1 MGAVAQ
7 RRIVSAS
14 LRRTRPRRGHQCTR
28 YAHAGRRI
36 SRHSGAS
43 AVIRAFDAFSL
54 PLLRW
59 LDPEDAHR
67 LAIQGL
73 RLLPPIR
80 PRPDDAKLAMRAFGL
95 NFPNPIGMAAGFDK
109 SAEVPDALLRLGF
122 GFVEIGTVT
131 PKPQGGNPRPRLFRL
146 ERDEAVI
153 NRMGFNNDGA
163 EVALRRLAA
172 RAHHGGIV
180 GVNVGAN
187 KDSSDRVA
195 DYVTLIETFAP
206 VASYFT
212 VNVSSPNT
220 PGLRNLQQ
228 SAQLDDLLAKVIDAR
243 ERVRKNAGDSP
254 VLLKIAPDL
263 SLTDLDDVVHIARSR
278 RVDGMIVANTTLAR
292 PSALREQSRAKEQG
306 GLSGRPLF
314 RLSTRMVAETY
325 VRTEGA
331 FPLIGVGGI
340 DSGGAALTKIRAGAS
355 LIQLYSSLVYK
366 GLGLVDDIKND
377 LASTLLRTGRDSL
390 SEIVGADA
398 AAITAEDWP
407 VV

>member
-1 MGAVAQ
+1 
-7 RRIVSAS
+7 
-14 LRRTRPRRGHQCTR
+14 
-28 YAHAGRRI
+28 
-36 SRHSGAS
+36 
-43 AVIRAFDAFSL
+43 VIRAFDAFSL

-59 LDPEDAHR
+59 FDPEDAHR
-67 LAIQGL
+67 MAIQGL
-73 RLLPPIR
+73 RLLPPMR
-80 PRPDDAKLAMRAFGL
+80 LRPDDSKLAVRAFGL

-109 SAEVPDALLRLGF
+109 SAEAPDALLRLGF
-122 GFVEIGTVT
+122 GFVEIGSVT
-131 PKPQGGNPRPRLFRL
+131 PKPQTGNPRPRLFRL
-146 ERDEAVI
+146 ERDEAVV

-163 EVALRRLAA
+163 EAVLRRLAG
-172 RAHHGGIV
+172 RAHQGGIV

-187 KDSSDRVA
+187 KDSADRVA
-195 DYVTLIETFAP
+195 DYVRLIETFAP

-228 SAQLDDLLAKVIDAR
+228 AAALDDLLAKVIDAR
-243 ERVRKNAGDSP
+243 ERVRQNAGDSP

-263 SLTDLDDVVHIARSR
+263 SLSELDDVVHIARSR
-278 RVDGMIVANTTLAR
+278 RVDGMIVANTTLGR
-292 PSALREQSRAKEQG
+292 PSTLREGARAREQG

-325 VRTEGA
+325 VRAEGA

-355 LIQLYSSLVYK
+355 LVQLYSSLIYK
-366 GLGLVDDIKND
+366 GLGLVNDIKND
-377 LASTLLRTGRDSL
+377 LSSTLLRTGRDSL

-398 AAITAEDWP
+398 ATITAEDWP
-407 VV
+407 VK

>member
-1 MGAVAQ
+1 
-7 RRIVSAS
+7 
-14 LRRTRPRRGHQCTR
+14 
-28 YAHAGRRI
+28 
-36 SRHSGAS
+36 
-43 AVIRAFDAFSL
+43 VIRAVDLFSFSL

-59 LDPEDAHR
+59 LDAEDAHR

-73 RLLPPIR
+73 KLLPSMR
-80 PRPDDAKLAMRAFGL
+80 PRPDDAKLAVRAFGL
-95 NFPNPIGMAAGFDK
+95 NFPNPVGMAAGFDK
-109 SAEVPDALLRLGF
+109 NAEVPDALLRLGF

-131 PKPQGGNPRPRLFRL
+131 PRPQDGNPRPRLFRL

-153 NRMGFNNDGA
+153 NRMGFNNEGERA
-163 EVALRRLAA
+163 VLRRLAA
-172 RAHHGGIV
+172 RANLGGIV

-187 KDSSDRVA
+187 KDSPDRVA
-195 DYVTLIETFAP
+195 DYVRLIEAFAP

-220 PGLRNLQQ
+220 PGLRNMQQ
-228 SAQLDDLLAKVIDAR
+228 AHILDDLLAKVIDAR
-243 ERVRKNAGDSP
+243 ERVREKAGDSP

-263 SLTDLDDVVHIARSR
+263 SLAELDEVVHVARSR
-278 RVDGMIVANTTLAR
+278 RVDGMIVANTTVGR
-292 PSALREQSRAKEQG
+292 PATLREPERAKEQG

-325 VRTEGA
+325 VRVEGA
-331 FPLIGVGGI
+331 FPLIGAGGI

-355 LIQLYSSLVYK
+355 LVQLYSSLVYK
-366 GLGLVDDIKND
+366 GVGLIEEIKND

-390 SEIVGADA
+390 AEIVGADA

-407 VV
+407 V

>member
-1 MGAVAQ
+1 M
-7 RRIVSAS
+7 
-14 LRRTRPRRGHQCTR
+14 
-28 YAHAGRRI
+28 
-36 SRHSGAS
+36 
-43 AVIRAFDAFSL
+43 IRAFDAFSL

-59 LDPEDAHR
+59 FDPEDAHR
-67 LAIQGL
+67 MAIQGL

-80 PRPDDAKLAMRAFGL
+80 PRPDDAKLAVRAFGI

-109 SAEVPDALLRLGF
+109 SAEAPDALLRLGF

-131 PKPQGGNPRPRLFRL
+131 PKPQIGNPRPRLFRL
-146 ERDEAVI
+146 ERDEAVV
-153 NRMGFNNDGA
+153 NRMGFNNDGGEA
-163 EVALRRLAA
+163 VLRRLAG
-172 RAHHGGIV
+172 RAHLAGIV

-187 KDSSDRVA
+187 KDSDDRVA
-195 DYVTLIETFAP
+195 DYVRLIETFAP

-228 SAQLDDLLAKVIDAR
+228 AAALDDLLAKVIDAR
-243 ERVRKNAGDSP
+243 ERVRQNAGDSP

-263 SLTDLDDVVHIARSR
+263 SLSELDDVVHIARSR

-292 PSALREQSRAKEQG
+292 PATLREQSRAREQG

-314 RLSTRMVAETY
+314 RLSTRMVAEAY
-325 VRTEGA
+325 VRAEGA

-355 LIQLYSSLVYK
+355 LIQLYSSLIYK

-398 AAITAEDWP
+398 ATITAEDWP
-407 VV
+407 V

>member
-1 MGAVAQ
+1 
-7 RRIVSAS
+7 
-14 LRRTRPRRGHQCTR
+14 
-28 YAHAGRRI
+28 
-36 SRHSGAS
+36 
-43 AVIRAFDAFSL
+43 VIRAFDAFSL

-59 LDPEDAHR
+59 FDPEDAHR
-67 LAIQGL
+67 MAIQGL

-80 PRPDDAKLAMRAFGL
+80 SRPDDPKLAVRAFGL

-109 SAEVPDALLRLGF
+109 SAEAPDALLRLGF
-122 GFVEIGTVT
+122 GFVEIGSVT
-131 PKPQGGNPRPRLFRL
+131 PKPQAGNPRPRLFRL

-163 EVALRRLAA
+163 QAVLRRLAA
-172 RAHHGGIV
+172 RAHLGGIV

-187 KDSSDRVA
+187 KDTADRVA
-195 DYVTLIETFAP
+195 DYVKLIETFAP
-206 VASYFT
+206 IASYFT

-228 SAQLDDLLAKVIDAR
+228 AAALDDLLAKVIDAR
-243 ERVRKNAGDSP
+243 ERVRRNAGDSP

-263 SLTDLDDVVHIARSR
+263 SLSELDDVVQIARSR

-292 PSALREQSRAKEQG
+292 PSTLREGVRAGEQG

-325 VRTEGA
+325 VRAEGA

-355 LIQLYSSLVYK
+355 LIQLYSSLIYK
-366 GLGLVDDIKND
+366 GLGLVEDIKND
-377 LASTLLRTGRDSL
+377 LSSTLLRTGRDSL

-398 AAITAEDWP
+398 ATITAEDWP
-407 VV
+407 VQ

>member
-1 MGAVAQ
+1 
-7 RRIVSAS
+7 
-14 LRRTRPRRGHQCTR
+14 
-28 YAHAGRRI
+28 
-36 SRHSGAS
+36 
-43 AVIRAFDAFSL
+43 VIRAFDAFSL

-59 LDPEDAHR
+59 FDPEDAHR

-73 RLLPPIR
+73 RLLPPVR
-80 PRPDDAKLAMRAFGL
+80 PRPDDPKLAVRAFGL

-109 SAEVPDALLRLGF
+109 SAEAPDALLRLGF

-131 PKPQGGNPRPRLFRL
+131 PKPQAGNPRPRLFRL
-146 ERDEAVI
+146 ERDEAVL

-163 EVALRRLAA
+163 DAVLRRLAV
-172 RAHHGGIV
+172 RAHLGGII

-187 KDSSDRVA
+187 KDSADRVA
-195 DYVTLIETFAP
+195 DYVKLIEAFAP

-228 SAQLDDLLAKVIDAR
+228 AAALDDLLAKVIEAR
-243 ERVRKNAGDSP
+243 ERVRQNAGDTP

-263 SLTDLDDVVHIARSR
+263 SLAELDDVVHIARSR
-278 RVDGMIVANTTLAR
+278 RIDGMIVGNTTLAR
-292 PSALREQSRAKEQG
+292 PSTLREQARASEQG

-325 VRTEGA
+325 VRAERA
-331 FPLIGVGGI
+331 FPLVGVGGI

-355 LIQLYSSLVYK
+355 LIQLYSSLIYK

-407 VV
+407 V

>member
-1 MGAVAQ
+1 
-7 RRIVSAS
+7 
-14 LRRTRPRRGHQCTR
+14 
-28 YAHAGRRI
+28 
-36 SRHSGAS
+36 
-43 AVIRAFDAFSL
+43 VIRAFDAFSL

-59 LDPEDAHR
+59 FDPEDAHR
-67 LAIQGL
+67 MAIQGL
-73 RLLPPIR
+73 RLLPPVR
-80 PRPDDAKLAMRAFGL
+80 LKPDDPKLAVRAFGL

-131 PKPQGGNPRPRLFRL
+131 PKPQIGNPRPRLFRL

-163 EVALRRLAA
+163 EAALRRLAS
-172 RAHHGGIV
+172 RAHLSGIV

-187 KDSSDRVA
+187 KDSADRTA
-195 DYVTLIETFAP
+195 DYVKLIETFAP

-228 SAQLDDLLAKVIDAR
+228 SAALDDLLAKVIDAR
-243 ERVRKNAGDSP
+243 ERVRRNAGDSP

-263 SLTDLDDVVHIARSR
+263 SLAELDDVVHIARSR

-292 PSALREQSRAKEQG
+292 PSTLRETNRATEQG

-325 VRTEGA
+325 VRAEGA

-340 DSGGAALTKIRAGAS
+340 DTGGAALTKIRAGAS

-366 GLGLVDDIKND
+366 GLGLVEDIKND
-377 LASTLLRTGRDSL
+377 LSSTLLRTGRDSL

-398 AAITAEDWP
+398 ATITAEEWP
-407 VV
+407 VQ

>member
-1 MGAVAQ
+1 
-7 RRIVSAS
+7 
-14 LRRTRPRRGHQCTR
+14 
-28 YAHAGRRI
+28 
-36 SRHSGAS
+36 
-43 AVIRAFDAFSL
+43 VIRAFDVFSL

-59 LDPEDAHR
+59 FDPEDAHR
-67 LAIQGL
+67 LSIQAL
-73 RLLPPIR
+73 KLLPPVR
-80 PRPDDAKLAMRAFGL
+80 PRPDDPKLAVRAFGL

-109 SAEVPDALLRLGF
+109 SAEAPDALLRLGF
-122 GFVEIGTVT
+122 GFVEIGSVT
-131 PKPQGGNPRPRLFRL
+131 PRPQSGNPRPRLFRL

-163 EVALRRLAA
+163 EAVLRRLAG
-172 RAHHGGIV
+172 RAHLGGIV

-187 KDSSDRVA
+187 KDSPDRVA
-195 DYVTLIETFAP
+195 DYVKLIETFAP

-243 ERVRKNAGDSP
+243 ERVRKHAGDSP

-263 SLTDLDDVVHIARSR
+263 SLAELDDVVHIARSR
-278 RVDGMIVANTTLAR
+278 RVDGMIVANTTVAR
-292 PSALREQSRAKEQG
+292 PSSLREQNRAKEQG

-325 VRTEGA
+325 VRAEGA

-366 GLGLVDDIKND
+366 GLGLVDNIKND

-407 VV
+407 V

>member
-1 MGAVAQ
+1 
-7 RRIVSAS
+7 
-14 LRRTRPRRGHQCTR
+14 
-28 YAHAGRRI
+28 
-36 SRHSGAS
+36 
-43 AVIRAFDAFSL
+43 VIRAFDAVSL

-59 LDPEDAHR
+59 FDPEDAHR

-80 PRPDDAKLAMRAFGL
+80 PRPDDPKLAVRAFGL

-109 SAEVPDALLRLGF
+109 SAEAPDGLLRLGF
-122 GFVEIGTVT
+122 GFVEIGSVT
-131 PKPQGGNPRPRLFRL
+131 PKPQIGNPRPRLFRL

-163 EVALRRLAA
+163 EAVLRRLAG
-172 RAHHGGIV
+172 RAHLGGIV

-187 KDSSDRVA
+187 KDSADRIA
-195 DYVTLIETFAP
+195 DYVKLIEIFAP

-228 SAQLDDLLAKVIDAR
+228 ATALDDLLAKVIEAR
-243 ERVRKNAGDSP
+243 ERARQNAGDSP

-263 SLTDLDDVVHIARSR
+263 SLTELDDVVHIARSR
-278 RVDGMIVANTTLAR
+278 RIDGMIVGNTTLVR
-292 PSALREQSRAKEQG
+292 PSTLREQTRASEQG

-325 VRTEGA
+325 VRVEGA

-340 DSGGAALTKIRAGAS
+340 DTGGAALTKIRAGAS
-355 LIQLYSSLVYK
+355 LIQLYSSLIYK
-366 GLGLVDDIKND
+366 GLGLVDDIKTD

-398 AAITAEDWP
+398 ATITAEDWP
-407 VV
+407 I

>member
-1 MGAVAQ
+1 M
-7 RRIVSAS
+7 
-14 LRRTRPRRGHQCTR
+14 
-28 YAHAGRRI
+28 
-36 SRHSGAS
+36 
-43 AVIRAFDAFSL
+43 IRAFDAFSL

-59 LDPEDAHR
+59 FDPEDAHR

-73 RLLPPIR
+73 KLLPPLR
-80 PRPDDAKLAMRAFGL
+80 PRTDDAKLAVRAFGL

-109 SAEVPDALLRLGF
+109 SAEAPDALLRLGF

-131 PKPQGGNPRPRLFRL
+131 PKPQIGNPRPRLFRL

-163 EVALRRLAA
+163 EAVLRRLAG
-172 RAHHGGIV
+172 RAHLSGIV

-187 KDSSDRVA
+187 KDSADRVA
-195 DYVTLIETFAP
+195 DYVRLIETFAP

-220 PGLRNLQQ
+220 PGLRDLQQ
-228 SAQLDDLLAKVIDAR
+228 AAALDDLLAKVIDAR
-243 ERVRKNAGDSP
+243 ERVREKAGDSP

-263 SLTDLDDVVHIARSR
+263 SLAELDDVVHIARSR

-292 PSALREQSRAKEQG
+292 PSTLREQAGAREQG

-325 VRTEGA
+325 VRAEGA
-331 FPLIGVGGI
+331 FPLVGVGGI
-340 DSGGAALTKIRAGAS
+340 DTGGAALTKIRAGAS
-355 LIQLYSSLVYK
+355 LIQLYSSLIYR

-398 AAITAEDWP
+398 ATITAENWP
-407 VV
+407 V

>member
-1 MGAVAQ
+1 
-7 RRIVSAS
+7 
-14 LRRTRPRRGHQCTR
+14 L
-28 YAHAGRRI
+28 
-36 SRHSGAS
+36 
-43 AVIRAFDAFSL
+43 IRAFDAFSL
-54 PLLRW
+54 PLLRF

-73 RLLPPIR
+73 RLLPPLR
-80 PRPDDAKLAMRAFGL
+80 LKPNDSKLAVRAFGL

-109 SAEVPDALLRLGF
+109 NAEVPDALLRLGF
-122 GFVEIGTVT
+122 GFVEIGSVT
-131 PKPQGGNPRPRLFRL
+131 PRRQDGNPRPRLFRL

-163 EVALRRLAA
+163 EAVLRRLAA
-172 RAHHGGIV
+172 RANLGGIV

-187 KDSSDRVA
+187 KDSPDRVA
-195 DYVTLIETFAP
+195 DYVKQIEMFAP
-206 VASYFT
+206 VADYFT

-228 SAQLDDLLAKVIDAR
+228 AKLLDELLARVIDAR
-243 ERVRKNAGDSP
+243 ERVRTKAGDSP

-263 SLTDLDDVVHIARSR
+263 SLAELDDVVQIARSR
-278 RVDGMIVANTTLAR
+278 RVDGMIVSNTTLAR
-292 PSALREQSRAKEQG
+292 PQTLRELSRRTKEQG

-314 RLSTRMVAETY
+314 RLSTRMVAETF

-366 GLGLVDDIKND
+366 GLGVIESIKHD
-377 LASTLLRTGRDSL
+377 LASTLLRTGRESL

-398 AAITAEDWP
+398 ATITAEPWP
-407 VV
+407 I

>member
-1 MGAVAQ
+1 M
-7 RRIVSAS
+7 
-14 LRRTRPRRGHQCTR
+14 
-28 YAHAGRRI
+28 
-36 SRHSGAS
+36 
-43 AVIRAFDAFSL
+43 IRAFDAFSL
-54 PLLRW
+54 PLMRW
-59 LDPEDAHR
+59 FDPEDAHR

-73 RLLPPIR
+73 RLLPPLR
-80 PRPDDAKLAMRAFGL
+80 LRPDDPKLAVRAFGL

-109 SAEVPDALLRLGF
+109 NAEVADALLRLGF
-122 GFVEIGTVT
+122 GFVEVGTVT
-131 PKPQGGNPRPRLFRL
+131 PKPQAGNPRPRLFRL
-146 ERDEAVI
+146 ERDEAVV
-153 NRMGFNNDGA
+153 NRLGFNNDGA
-163 EVALRRLAA
+163 DAVLRRLAG
-172 RAHHGGIV
+172 RAHLGGIV

-187 KDSSDRVA
+187 RDSADRVA
-195 DYVTLIETFAP
+195 DYVRLIETFAP

-228 SAQLDDLLAKVIDAR
+228 AAALDDLLAKVIDAR
-243 ERVRKNAGDSP
+243 ERVRQNAGDSP

-263 SLTDLDDVVHIARSR
+263 SLTELDDVVHIARSR

-292 PSALREQSRAKEQG
+292 PSTLREQARAVEQG

-325 VRTEGA
+325 VRAEGA

-355 LIQLYSSLVYK
+355 LIQLYSSLIYK
-366 GLGLVDDIKND
+366 GLGLIETIKND
-377 LASTLLRTGRDSL
+377 LASTLLRTGRDAL

-398 AAITAEDWP
+398 ATITAEDWP
-407 VV
+407 V

>member
-1 MGAVAQ
+1 M
-7 RRIVSAS
+7 
-14 LRRTRPRRGHQCTR
+14 
-28 YAHAGRRI
+28 
-36 SRHSGAS
+36 
-43 AVIRAFDAFSL
+43 IRAFDAFSL

-59 LDPEDAHR
+59 FDPEDAHR

-73 RLLPPIR
+73 RLLPPMR
-80 PRPDDAKLAMRAFGL
+80 ARPDDAKLAVRAFGL
-95 NFPNPIGMAAGFDK
+95 NFPNPVGMAAGFDK
-109 SAEVPDALLRLGF
+109 SAEAPDSLLRLGF

-131 PKPQGGNPRPRLFRL
+131 PKPQVGNPRPRLFRL

-163 EVALRRLAA
+163 EAVLRRLAA
-172 RAHHGGIV
+172 RAHFGGIV

-187 KDSSDRVA
+187 KDSTDRAA
-195 DYVTLIETFAP
+195 DYVKLIETFAP

-228 SAQLDDLLAKVIDAR
+228 AAALDDLLAKVIDAR
-243 ERVRKNAGDSP
+243 ERVRQNAGDSP

-263 SLTDLDDVVHIARSR
+263 SLAELDDVVHIARSR
-278 RVDGMIVANTTLAR
+278 RVDGMIVANTTVAR
-292 PSALREQSRAKEQG
+292 PSTLREQTRAGEQG

-325 VRTEGA
+325 VRAEGA
-331 FPLIGVGGI
+331 FPLVGVGGI

-355 LIQLYSSLVYK
+355 LIQLYSSLIYK
-366 GLGLVDDIKND
+366 GLGLVDNIKND
-377 LASTLLRTGRDSL
+377 LASTLLRPGRDSL

-398 AAITAEDWP
+398 ATITAEDWP
-407 VV
+407 VS

>member
-1 MGAVAQ
+1 M
-7 RRIVSAS
+7 
-14 LRRTRPRRGHQCTR
+14 
-28 YAHAGRRI
+28 
-36 SRHSGAS
+36 
-43 AVIRAFDAFSL
+43 IRAFDALSL

-59 LDPEDAHR
+59 IDAEDAHR
-67 LAIQGL
+67 LAIHGL
-73 RLLPPIR
+73 KFLPPIKLR
-80 PRPDDAKLAMRAFGL
+80 ADDPKLAVRAFGL
-95 NFPNPIGMAAGFDK
+95 NFPNPVGMAAGFDK
-109 SAEVPDALLRLGF
+109 NAEVPDALLRLGF

-131 PKPQGGNPRPRLFRL
+131 PKPQSGNPRPRLFRL
-146 ERDEAVI
+146 ERDEAVV

-163 EVALRRLAA
+163 EAVLRRLAA
-172 RAHHGGIV
+172 RANHGGIV

-187 KDSSDRVA
+187 KDSPDRVG

-228 SAQLDDLLAKVIDAR
+228 GHILDDLLSKVLDAR
-243 ERVRKNAGDSP
+243 DRVREKAGDTP

-263 SLTDLDDVVHIARSR
+263 SLAELDEVVHVARSR
-278 RVDGMIVANTTLAR
+278 RVDGMIVANTTVAR
-292 PSALREQSRAKEQG
+292 PSTLREASRAKEQG

-325 VRTEGA
+325 VRVEGA
-331 FPLIGVGGI
+331 FPLVGVGGI
-340 DSGGAALTKIRAGAS
+340 DTGGAALTKIRAGAS
-355 LIQLYSSLVYK
+355 LVQLYSPLVYK
-366 GLGLVDDIKND
+366 GLGLVEDIKRD
-377 LASTLLRTGRDSL
+377 LAATLLRTDHESL

-407 VV
+407 I

>member
-1 MGAVAQ
+1 M
-7 RRIVSAS
+7 
-14 LRRTRPRRGHQCTR
+14 
-28 YAHAGRRI
+28 
-36 SRHSGAS
+36 
-43 AVIRAFDAFSL
+43 IRAFDAFSL

-59 LDPEDAHR
+59 FDPEDAHR
-67 LAIQGL
+67 MAIQGL

-80 PRPDDAKLAMRAFGL
+80 QRPDDPKLAVRAFGL

-109 SAEVPDALLRLGF
+109 SAEAPDALLRLGF
-122 GFVEIGTVT
+122 GFVEIGSVT
-131 PKPQGGNPRPRLFRL
+131 PKPQTGNPRPRLFRL

-163 EVALRRLAA
+163 EVVLRRLAA
-172 RAHHGGIV
+172 RAHHSGIV

-187 KDSSDRVA
+187 KDSPDRVA
-195 DYVTLIETFAP
+195 DYVKLIETFAP

-243 ERVRKNAGDSP
+243 ERVRTNAGDSP

-263 SLTDLDDVVHIARSR
+263 SLAELDDVVHIARSR

-292 PSALREQSRAKEQG
+292 PSTLRETNRAREQG

-325 VRTEGA
+325 VRAEGA

-355 LIQLYSSLVYK
+355 LIQLYSSLIYK
-366 GLGLVDDIKND
+366 GLGLVEDIKND

-398 AAITAEDWP
+398 ATITAEDWP
-407 VV
+407 GQ

>member
-1 MGAVAQ
+1 M
-7 RRIVSAS
+7 
-14 LRRTRPRRGHQCTR
+14 
-28 YAHAGRRI
+28 
-36 SRHSGAS
+36 
-43 AVIRAFDAFSL
+43 IRAFDAFSL

-59 LDPEDAHR
+59 FDPEDAHR
-67 LAIQGL
+67 MAIQGL
-73 RLLPPIR
+73 RLLPPVK
-80 PRPDDAKLAMRAFGL
+80 PRTDDSKLAVRAFGL

-163 EVALRRLAA
+163 EIALRRLAA
-172 RAHHGGIV
+172 RAHQGGIV

-187 KDSSDRVA
+187 KDSTDRVA
-195 DYVTLIETFAP
+195 DYVKLIETFAP

-228 SAQLDDLLAKVIDAR
+228 SAALDDLLAKVIDAR

-263 SLTDLDDVVHIARSR
+263 SLAELDDVVHIARSR
-278 RVDGMIVANTTLAR
+278 KVDGMIVANTTLAR
-292 PSALREQSRAKEQG
+292 PATLREQARASEQG

-366 GLGLVDDIKND
+366 GLGLVEDIKND
-377 LASTLLRTGRDSL
+377 LSSTLLRTGRDSL

-398 AAITAEDWP
+398 ATITAEDWP
-407 VV
+407 VK